1 MTTSTNNSPS
11 FVTTPAGARIPKIG
25 SLAYHPSIGFCS
37 VAGRVGDRVRLLVTD
52 FSEAL
57 PVTLSAPVVKE
68 DSNLPAITAEQAEL
82 AEEFGI
88 TSMMSR
94 KPRTTETIDRSE
106 WMRRVADASED
117 AALAEMSLLD
127 ARLADETDGLY
138 GASALVKQLQE
149 SAISRTRGANEMI
162 VALDGAEDVGW
173 EFDEYL
179 VYTPSRKRT
188 RGQAPAPRPQPAPAS
203 KVGTTEDPDRPD
215 WIVAEMNEC
224 FGDAWTPL
232 AQTR

>member
-68 DSNLPAITAEQAEL
+68 DSNLPAITAEQAEI

-106 WMRRVADASED
+106 WMRRMAEVSE
-117 AALAEMSLLD
+117 AVALAEMSTLD
-127 ARLADETDGLY
+127 TRMTDDRDGLY
-138 GASALVKQLQE
+138 GAAALVKQLQE
-149 SAISRTRGANEMI
+149 SAISRTRGANEMV
-162 VALDGAEDVGW
+162 VALDGAEGVGW

-179 VYTPSRKRT
+179 TYTSTKRT
-188 RGQAPAPRPQPAPAS
+188 RGKAPAPRPQPAPAS

-215 WIVAEMNEC
+215 WIVVEMNEC
-224 FGDAWTPL
+224 FGNAWTPL
-232 AQTR
+232 AETR